1 MKLKVSVFVGMAAM
15 IVAAACGGGQPEV
28 VTPAVDSTAIRD
40 SIAREEARRRAYE
53 DSVRRAREEEDRLR
67 REREEAA
74 RREAAVTAEVRAMLA
89 TVINFDFD
97 KSAIRDGRDMDVMQA
112 KLAIL
117 QANSGLSIEITG
129 HCDERGSDEY
139 NMALGMRRANAAKQW
154 LVDRG
159 IAENRVVVKS
169 MGEEQPSAMASNED
183 AWAQNRRDEFS
194 ITAGGDMLVKPA
206 GM

>member
-1 MKLKVSVFVGMAAM
+1 MKVKVTVFVGMAAM

-28 VTPAVDSTAIRD
+28 VTPAIDSTAIRD

-74 RREAAVTAEVRAMLA
+74 RREAAMTAEVRNMLA
-89 TVINFDFD
+89 R
-97 KSAIRDGRDMDVMQA
+97 SAIRDGRDTDVMQS

-117 QANSGLSIEITG
+117 QANGGLSIEIVG

-159 IAENRVVVKS
+159 IAEGRIVVKS
-169 MGEEQPSAMASNED
+169 MGEEQPTAMGSSED
-183 AWAQNRRDEFS
+183 AWAQNRRDEFT
-194 ITAGGDMLVKPA
+194 ITAGGDQLVKPA